1 MRLTKRELQ
10 AKLKTLT
17 AANNRARVARDA
29 IYAHC
34 ETVYGTTPSEVDND
48 AFIDACD
55 AGCGLGG
62 GMTADEFDRTM
73 RDAMEIA
80 GIQPP
85 SNGD

>member
-10 AKLKTLT
+10 AKLKSLAT
-17 AANNRARVARDA
+17 ANNRARAARDA

-34 ETVYGTTPSEVDND
+34 ESVYGTTPAEVDND
-48 AFIDACD
+48 EFIDACD
-55 AGCGLGG
+55 AGCGSAS

-73 RDAMEIA
+73 RDAMEMA